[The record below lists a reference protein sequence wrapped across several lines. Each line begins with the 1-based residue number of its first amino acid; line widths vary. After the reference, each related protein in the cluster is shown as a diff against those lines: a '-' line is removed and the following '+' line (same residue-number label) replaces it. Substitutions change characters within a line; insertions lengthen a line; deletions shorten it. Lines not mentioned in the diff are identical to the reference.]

1 MAEKN
6 NKKSKGMKRSLG
18 VFSVFAISTGAAFS
32 SFFLLPGIAVEITG
46 PSLPLAYLAAGIL
59 MLPAIFS
66 MSELSAAM
74 PRSGGPYFFITR
86 SFGPLTGIIGA
97 FGKFIQL
104 LLKGAFAFFGVGFYL
119 SIVVEVPVQT
129 VAVILIILFTIINLS
144 GVRQTAKAEKIL
156 VVILLMVLTY
166 FLAAGAG
173 EVFSGTT
180 DFEQQFQPLFPFG
193 WQGFLSAMALVFL
206 SFSGVGQVASIAEEI
221 KNPAHSFPKG
231 IFLSVAVSVLVYLAG
246 IALMIAILPSEVFR
260 GDEAPVATVAE
271 QIAVLPLPVN
281 LIIFAALCAFAST
294 GNAAILAASRYP
306 QALARDRLLWHKFSV
321 LNKQGIPK
329 NAVLISGAFC
339 IAFILFF
346 NIKEIAKIA
355 SAFLLLLFIGSCLA
369 VIIFRESKR
378 EDYQPKFKSPLYPW
392 IQIIGCLVYA
402 VLIAASGPAALIFIA
417 GVILVG
423 LFWYSFGIRK
433 KPQISAAI
441 YYLMGRIA
449 RQGTKAPYAEGV
461 NLSVGGGELAA
472 AVENAIFIDL
482 DKEQS
487 FDDVVKEAADA
498 LINRL
503 GGGRKKIAKILK
515 EEVRHWKNP
524 VKYNISVAPAL
535 LQGIEQ
541 PEMII
546 VRGKIKL
553 EDRKIRGLIVVV
565 DDESSSN
572 RLLKLMSQLEIA
584 INHHDFPEA
593 WKNAEGTAEIKQAL
607 IQNVSSLS
615 INVKSSGTTGKLIGT
630 KIKDVDLPKHSL
642 IGAVYREGKLT
653 IPDKDTEIKEGDELV
668 ILAQGEAF
676 KTLSERYAEDILV

>member
-1 MAEKN
+1 
-6 NKKSKGMKRSLG
+6 MKRSLG
-18 VFSVFAISTGAAFS
+18 VFSVFAICTGAAFS

-86 SFGPLTGIIGA
+86 SFGPLMGIIGA

-119 SIVVEVPVQT
+119 SLVVKVPIET
-129 VAVILIILFTIINLS
+129 VAVILIVLFTFINLS
-144 GVRQTAKAEKIL
+144 GVRQTAKAEKVL
-156 VVILLMVLTY
+156 VVILLIVLTY
-166 FLAAGAG
+166 FLAAGVA
-173 EVFSGTT
+173 EIYSETP
-180 DFEQQFQPLFPFG
+180 DFGQQFLPLFPFG

-206 SFSGVGQVASIAEEI
+206 SFSGVGQVASVGEEI

-231 IFLSVAVSVLVYLAG
+231 IFISVGVSVLIYLAG
-246 IALMIAILPSEVFR
+246 TALMIAILPSGVFR
-260 GDEAPVATVAE
+260 GNEAPVATLAE
-271 QIAVLPLPVN
+271 QISVLPLPVN

-294 GNAAILAASRYP
+294 GNAAILSASRYP
-306 QALARDRLLWHKFSV
+306 LALARDRLLWHKFGA
-321 LNKQGIPK
+321 LNKQGVPK
-329 NAVLISGAFC
+329 NAVLLSGAFC
-339 IAFILFF
+339 IGFILLF

-392 IQIIGCLVYA
+392 IQIIGCLIYA
-402 VLIAASGPAALIFIA
+402 VLIAASGSAALMFIA

-423 LFWYSFGIRK
+423 LLWYSFGIRK

-461 NLSVGGGELAA
+461 NLSVDGGELAA
-472 AVENAIFIDL
+472 AVEHAIFIDL
-482 DKEQS
+482 DKEES
-487 FDDVVKEAADA
+487 FDDVVQEAADA

-524 VKYNISVAPAL
+524 VKYDISVAPAL
-535 LQGIEQ
+535 LKGIEQ

-546 VRGKIKL
+546 IRGKIKV
-553 EDRKIRGLIVVV
+553 EERVIRGLIVVV

-572 RLLKLMSQLEIA
+572 RLLKLISQLEIA
-584 INHHDFPEA
+584 LNHHDFPKA
-593 WKNAEGTAEIKQAL
+593 WKNAEGTAEIKKAL
-607 IQNVSSLS
+607 IQNVTSFS
-615 INVKSSGTTGKLIGT
+615 VKVENSGETGKLIGT
-630 KIKDVDLPKHSL
+630 KIRDVDLPKHSL
-642 IGAVYREGKLT
+642 IGAIYREGSLT
-653 IPDKDTEIKEGDELV
+653 VPDKDSEIQEGDELV

-676 KTLSERYAEDILV
+676 KMLSRRFFEK